1 MALGDK
7 SDDLG
12 DKAGTYKRI
21 NKAEFEDCL
30 DKTDLHFQVV
40 NYDWTG
46 ELIYEAY
53 SKNETFTIRVYS
65 SLNKHSGAARDKGS
79 DAIRVVLLHTESG
92 RPLMKNRRVHR
103 IQTFCKNLRQRIRK
117 VVDSK
122 GQLRYCPRCDGLMV
136 IRQNNSDGNKFYGC
150 LNYPECEG
158 TRSIN
163 G

>member
-7 SDDLG
+7 
-12 DKAGTYKRI
+12 DKATESKASTYKRI

-30 DKTDLHFQVV
+30 AKTDLQFQTVD
-40 NYDWTG
+40 YDWTG

-53 SKNETFTIRVYS
+53 SKDETFTIRVYS
-65 SLNKHSGAARDKGS
+65 SLSKHSGAARDKGS

-92 RPLMKNRRVHR
+92 QPLMKNKRVHR

-122 GQLRYCPRCDGLMV
+122 GNLQYCPICDGLMV
-136 IRQNNSDGNKFYGC
+136 IRTNKKNNNKFYGC
-150 LNYPECEG
+150 LNYPDCTG